1 VILIPR
7 AVLLFDID
15 GVIRDVG
22 GSYRRAIVE
31 TVHHYSG
38 WRPDPAVI
46 DALKA
51 EGCWNNDWEASLEL
65 LRRYRGTGTDAAQFG
80 DPSTR
85 SAGVDSSA
93 RSAETLFPARTVAT
107 PGATSPSF
115 SPSPSPLPSLA
126 ELVEVFG
133 GFYFGGDPDGD
144 PSIWRGFIG
153 SEPLLVEPSFFTEL
167 NAAGI
172 AWGFVSGAEPP
183 SVRYVLEQRLGLLDP
198 PRIAMGDAPDKPDP
212 TGFLRLAERLL
223 AEGGGTGLGAAAPP
237 VAYLGDTVAD
247 VLTVQRARQVC
258 PEQRF
263 LSLAVAPP
271 HLQGRE
277 QLEARHAYEQR
288 LRQAGADR
296 ILPATVA
303 VLANLEILLT
313 QA

>member
-1 VILIPR
+1 M
-7 AVLLFDID
+7 
-15 GVIRDVG
+15 IRDVG

-38 WRPDPAVI
+38 WCPDPAEI

-65 LRRYRGTGTDAAQFG
+65 LRRHRSSSDAAARSG
-80 DPSTR
+80 DGSIQP
-85 SAGVDSSA
+85 AGLESSA
-93 RSAETLFPARTVAT
+93 RSAGTLFPARLVAT

-115 SPSPSPLPSLA
+115 SPSPVPLPSLA

-133 GFYFGGDPDGD
+133 GLYFGGDPNGD
-144 PSIWRGFIG
+144 PALWRGFIG
-153 SEPLLVEPSFFTEL
+153 SEPLLVEPAFFTDL
-167 NAAGI
+167 QAAGI

-212 TGFLRLAERLL
+212 TGLLRLAERLL
-223 AEGGGTGLGAAAPP
+223 AEGAGSGLGAAAPP

-247 VLTVQRARQVC
+247 VLTVERARQVF

-271 HLQGRE
+271 HLQGPE
-277 QLEARHAYEQR
+277 HLEARHAYEER

-296 ILPATVA
+296 ILPTTAA
-303 VLANLEILLT
+303 VLANLEALLT